1 MKIGYKRLLS
11 LALTGTLASG
21 LCMQSSA
28 FSFPSA
34 YWPLQAAWFEATEA
48 QDMDATISTAQKTY
62 ELFKD
67 VVELV
72 QRQVVQKERNHAND
86 RDGHRHNNDAQLFGL
101 FHRLHPFIVI

>member
-67 VVELV
+67 
-72 QRQVVQKERNHAND
+72 
-86 RDGHRHNNDAQLFGL
+86 DALCQEICEIWNPIAIKLPGAM
-101 FHRLHPFIVI
+101 RLREIWTTPFCGVNVS